1 MIDVNAFIGNFPF
14 RRLAATKP
22 DELQDMLK
30 SENVDC
36 VLVSAI
42 EGIFY
47 EEPQIANEELF
58 TQLTDK
64 TMFVCVAVLNPTL
77 ANWQKSLN
85 RCCEQYQISAVKIH
99 PNYHCYN
106 LTDVAARD
114 LIKVAGEAGL
124 SVIIQMRIHD
134 TRSHHPL
141 MQVPDVSI
149 TDIIAVAQ
157 ALPEVKIVLGGV
169 KWGEA
174 TLQAANIKALP
185 NVWLDI
191 SQIEIVDGL
200 RRLIDVYGTE
210 RILFGTHAPFFY
222 VRSAVIKLD
231 EAQLSDEEREAI
243 TRRNAEE
250 LLTSGAS

>member
-30 SENVDC
+30 CEGINC
-36 VLVSAI
+36 ALVSPI

-47 EEPQIANEELF
+47 EEPQIVNEELF
-58 TQLTDK
+58 TQLTNSS
-64 TMFVCVAVLNPTL
+64 MLMPVAVLNPTL
-77 ANWQKSLN
+77 SNWQKSLN
-85 RCCEQYQISAVKIH
+85 RCCDQYQIAAVKLH

-106 LTDVAARD
+106 LSDAGAQD
-114 LIKVAGEAGL
+114 LIKAVGKIGL
-124 SVIIQMRIHD
+124 PVIVQLRVQD

-141 MQVPDVSI
+141 MKVPDVSV
-149 TDIIAVAQ
+149 TDVIEVAK

-169 KWGEA
+169 KWHEA
-174 TLQAANIKALP
+174 TSQTANIKSLP
-185 NVWLDI
+185 NLWLDI
-191 SQIEIVDGL
+191 SHVEVVDGL

-222 VRSAVIKLD
+222 VRSAIIKLN
-231 EAQLSDEEREAI
+231 EAQLSHEERETI
-243 TRRNAEE
+243 TRRNAER
-250 LLTSGAS
+250 LLEID